1 MSMQPKAKEQPTIL
15 VVEPDNGTRRRARHV
30 LERIGLVVHDA
41 KTAEQ
46 AISAAVELTPD
57 VALLACRLPSV
68 DGIDTCRDLREAP
81 ALVDMPIIM
90 LADPDDAESISRA
103 YEAGATDFM
112 TKPVDWS
119 QLGHKVRYALRM
131 SLVCQRLR
139 NSRLRNRA
147 LVQAIPDSMLVVDS
161 EGIPVKHHV
170 GKEGNPLIE
179 LWLSR
184 RGSIID
190 ILDQDLAAKW
200 AQHIDRVLDT
210 GESQNCEDEYS
221 LDGCSYYFETRM
233 VPYTRSRVLVILRD
247 VSVQRRADAKVHRL
261 AFYDTLTGLPNRQ
274 SFLIQVSD
282 AIREAEQSDGS
293 VAILYIDL
301 DNFKR
306 INDSLGH
313 STGDELLKRISRRL
327 ERSLRR
333 EDFVARYG
341 TSNSAVQLAR
351 LGGDEFMIL
360 LPHVDSRDVITSI
373 ANRVTEVLS
382 EPLDY
387 DGQQFVITPSIGI
400 AVYPEDGED
409 IDTLV
414 KNADMAM
421 YDAKSAGRNCVSEFS
436 GTMSLRSLERLDL
449 EDSLRSAVKCGDL
462 RLHYQPKLDLTSQKV
477 LGVEALVRWT
487 HAARGPVSPAKFIPI
502 AEEAGII
509 MELSDWVLQSACDQL
524 AEWQAGPLADVKIA
538 INLSAK
544 QFYHEDV
551 DEQIVAAL
559 ASRGLDHRQLELEL
573 TEGTLMRDVSDTIAA
588 LSRLKDAGFK
598 IAVDDFGTGYSSLSY
613 LKKFPIDALKID
625 RTFVAEVAAEGD
637 DRSICRAII
646 ALAHGLQLDVIAEGV
661 ETAEQL
667 AHLRA
672 LGCDLI
678 QGYYF
683 AAPMSGPDTTR
694 FILEHESAVITEL
707 AAAGE
712 TSQ

>member
-1 MSMQPKAKEQPTIL
+1 MQPTTNEQPTIL
-15 VVEPDNGTRRRARHV
+15 IVDPDEATRRRARSV

-41 KTAEQ
+41 ETAEE
-46 AISAAVELTPD
+46 AMTLAVDLTPD
-57 VALLACRLPSV
+57 VALVACRLPSV
-68 DGIDTCRDLREAP
+68 DGIATCRDLRKTP
-81 ALVDMPIIM
+81 ALVDMPIIV
-90 LADPDDAESISRA
+90 LADASDVESISHA
-103 YEAGATDFM
+103 YDAGATDFIAE
-112 TKPVDWS
+112 PVDWP
-119 QLGHKVRYALRM
+119 QLGHKVRYALRT

-161 EGIPVKHHV
+161 DGSPVKYHV
-170 GKEGNPLIE
+170 GKDGNPLIE
-179 LWLSR
+179 RWLER
-184 RGSIID
+184 GGSIMEV
-190 ILDQDLAAKW
+190 LDPTLTAKW
-200 AQHIDRVLDT
+200 EQRIQHVLET
-210 GESQNCEDEYS
+210 GESQNCEDEYEF
-221 LDGCSYYFETRM
+221 DGCSYHFETRM
-233 VPYTRSRVLVILRD
+233 VSYTRSRVLVILRD
-247 VSVQRRADAKVHRL
+247 ISIQKRADAKVHRL
-261 AFYDTLTGLPNRQ
+261 AFYDILTGLPNRQ

-282 AIREAEQSDGS
+282 AIREAERSDRS

-313 STGDELLKRISRRL
+313 STGDELLKRIAGRL
-327 ERSLRR
+327 ERSLRK
-333 EDFVARYG
+333 EDFVARFG
-341 TSNSAVQLAR
+341 TSNSTVQLAR

-360 LPHVDSRDVITSI
+360 LPQVESRDVITSI
-373 ANRVTEVLS
+373 ARRVTDVLS
-382 EPLDY
+382 EPLEYND
-387 DGQQFVITPSIGI
+387 QQFVITPSIGI
-400 AVYPEDGED
+400 AVFPEDGED

-421 YDAKSAGRNCVSEFS
+421 YNAKSAGRNCVSEFS

-449 EDSLRSAVKCGDL
+449 EDSLRSAVKAGDL
-462 RLHYQPKLDLTSQKV
+462 RLHYQPKLDITTKRV
-477 LGVEALVRWT
+477 RGVEALVRWT

-509 MELSDWVLQSACDQL
+509 MELSDWVLQTACDQL
-524 AEWQAGPLADVKIA
+524 AEWQSGPLADVKIA

-559 ASRGLDHRQLELEL
+559 AARGLDHRHLELEL

-625 RTFVAEVAAEGD
+625 RTFVAEVATEGD
-637 DRSICRAII
+637 DRSICRAIV
-646 ALAHGLQLDVIAEGV
+646 ALAHGLNLGVIAEGV

-667 AHLRA
+667 AHLRS
-672 LGCDLI
+672 LGCDMI

-683 AAPMSGPDTTR
+683 AAPMSGVDTTR
-694 FILEHESAVITEL
+694 FLLEHGQAVGSEL
-707 AAAGE
+707 AAAADGGK
-712 TSQ
+712 